1 MENLRRK
8 KKITVRCVSSV
19 RSKGIW
25 DTYIGRSSEGGV
37 GDVEV
42 FQSDRKKNRGTDVHP
57 DNVD

>member
-37 GDVEV
+37 RDMQKFSSLTE
-42 FQSDRKKNRGTDVHP
+42 KK
-57 DNVD
+57 